1 MTQTLLPKNYAKR
14 NKTRPISFNIP
25 LSANPTKW
33 SNTFKLPFCG
43 MDASRDMINNLLYET
58 KVTSINKL
66 ERTHDTIG
74 EFSNT

>member
-1 MTQTLLPKNYAKR
+1 MVKHTQAIR
-14 NKTRPISFNIP
+14 GE
-25 LSANPTKW
+25 
-33 SNTFKLPFCG
+33 LPFCG
-43 MDASRDMINNLLYET
+43 VDAQRDMINNLLYET